1 MKKKYLKPD
10 LEVIALETCVTTLVG
25 FSKTTEGNPP
35 NNKVDAKEHNAEAV
49 LSGMT
54 FWKMM
59 IQMRICIC
67 SEKTT

>member
-35 NNKVDAKEHNAEAV
+35 EIDAKEHNAV
-49 LSGMT
+49 SGFLWDDILEDDDT
-54 FWKMM
+54 DEDLHLF
-59 IQMRICIC
+59 
-67 SEKTT
+67 

>member
-35 NNKVDAKEHNAEAV
+35 NNKVDAKEHNAE
-49 LSGMT
+49 SGSLWDNILEDDDTDEDLYM
-54 FWKMM
+54 F
-59 IQMRICIC
+59 
-67 SEKTT
+67 

>member
-35 NNKVDAKEHNAEAV
+35 KNKVDAKEHNAE
-49 LSGMT
+49 SGSLWDDILEDDDTDEDLYM
-54 FWKMM
+54 F
-59 IQMRICIC
+59 
-67 SEKTT
+67 

>member
-35 NNKVDAKEHNAEAV
+35 NNKVDAKEHNAE
-49 LSGMT
+49 SGSLWDDILEDDDTDEDLYM
-54 FWKMM
+54 F
-59 IQMRICIC
+59 
-67 SEKTT
+67 

>member
-35 NNKVDAKEHNAEAV
+35 NNEVDAKEHNAV
-49 LSGMT
+49 SG
-54 FWKMM
+54 FLWDD
-59 IQMRICIC
+59 IQ
-67 SEKTT
+67 EDDDTDEDLHLF

>member
-35 NNKVDAKEHNAEAV
+35 YNKVDAKEHNAE
-49 LSGMT
+49 SGSLWDDILEDDDTDEDLYM
-54 FWKMM
+54 F
-59 IQMRICIC
+59 
-67 SEKTT
+67 